1 MISNQK
7 QIVFNQVRGV
17 ISEIN
22 LEPDYCSITLEVGHA
37 NMRNVNL
44 CAKTIYF
51 EQMIKGYK
59 LGDKVNAQFYIAS
72 NKKHNRWYTT
82 ANILSLDKDI

>member
-7 QIVFNQVRGV
+7 QIVFNQLRGV

-22 LEPDYCSITLEVGHA
+22 REPDYCSITLEVGHS
-37 NMRNVNL
+37 NLRNVNL

-51 EQMIKGYK
+51 EQMIQSYK
-59 LGDKVNAQFYIAS
+59 VGDKVNVQFYVSS

-82 ANILSLDKDI
+82 ANLLSVDRDN

>member
-7 QIVFNQVRGV
+7 QVIFNQLRGV

-22 LEPDYCSITLEVGHA
+22 VEPDYCSITLEVGHS
-37 NMRNVNL
+37 NKRNVNL
-44 CAKTIYF
+44 CAKAIYF
-51 EQMIKGYK
+51 EQMIQNFVI
-59 LGDKVNAQFYIAS
+59 GDKVNVQFYISS

-82 ANILSLDKDI
+82 ANLLSLEKDY